1 MLGERVVVK
10 MAEKGVVMKPDML
23 TNRNVQIADNLRRL
37 PRKMLQLHGL
47 ENVTDFVLHELCSKD
62 CFDIP
67 KAAYFV
73 ENPAFNCL
81 KGIVGVSNQELQGI
95 ENIWGNPDPFIQA
108 ITQSLFHQKV
118 RSFHYESHK
127 NRGHSPEEMSKII
140 AQELGFGNYS
150 FYAWDMKHDNH
161 GLLVCEKDGQDHSQD
176 VLVDGFSLLGFC
188 PIY

>member
-1 MLGERVVVK
+1 
-10 MAEKGVVMKPDML
+10 MKPEML
-23 TNRNVQIADNLRRL
+23 MGRNAQIADNLRRL

-62 CFDIP
+62 YFNIP

-81 KGIVGVSNQELQGI
+81 KGIVGVSTQELQSV
-95 ENIWGNPDPFIQA
+95 ENIWTNPDQFVKT
-108 ITQSLFHQKV
+108 ITDSVFHQKV

-127 NRGHSPEEMSKII
+127 NRGHSPEEMAKII
-140 AQELGFGNYS
+140 AQELGFGDYN

-161 GLLVCEKDGQDHSQD
+161 GLLVCEKAPEEDHAHD
-176 VLVDGFSLLGFC
+176 VMVDGFSLLGFC

>member
-1 MLGERVVVK
+1 
-10 MAEKGVVMKPDML
+10 MKPEVLMS
-23 TNRNVQIADNLRRL
+23 RNAQIADNLRRL

-62 CFDIP
+62 CFNIP

-81 KGIVGVSNQELQGI
+81 KGIVGVSTQELQGVGD
-95 ENIWGNPDPFIQA
+95 IWTNPDQFVKT
-108 ITQSLFHQKV
+108 ITDSSFHQKV

-127 NRGHSPEEMSKII
+127 NRGHSPEEMAKII
-140 AQELGFGNYS
+140 AQELGFSDYN

-161 GLLVCEKDGQDHSQD
+161 GLLVCEKAPEEDPAHD
-176 VLVDGFSLLGFC
+176 VMVDGFSLLGFC

>member
-1 MLGERVVVK
+1 
-10 MAEKGVVMKPDML
+10 MKPEIGMG
-23 TNRNVQIADNLRRL
+23 RNAQIADNLRRL
-37 PRKMLQLHGL
+37 PRKMLQIHGL
-47 ENVTDFVLHELCSKD
+47 ENVTDFVLHELCSKG

-81 KGIVGVSNQELQGI
+81 KGIVGVSTQELQGI
-95 ENIWGNPDPFIQA
+95 EDIWAKPDQFVTT

-118 RSFHYESHK
+118 RSSHYESHK
-127 NRGHSPEEMSKII
+127 NRGYSPEEMAKVI
-140 AQELGFGNYS
+140 AQELGFGDYS
-150 FYAWDMKHDNH
+150 FYSWDLKHNNH
-161 GLLVCEKDGQDHSQD
+161 GLLVCAKAQEDHAYD